1 MYIGQNVKKVGKDM
15 SFVGMHITNEGIIAF
30 ADSKASLLF
39 EDGRVVEDIKR
50 GKIQKV
56 FKNSNF
62 ILVTHGNNE
71 IFSSKD
77 KMNIEDYIN
86 NKMTDSMTHEDFIN
100 NFYKDVLNN
109 KPEYNDGVYHFIIGT
124 KSNNNQYC
132 IYNINIDIHEDIN
145 TEKFPMPQPIY
156 QGFVVGG
163 NQTYI
168 NTYQAQSFY
177 HDININ
183 EYSSHIKKVV
193 ERIIQLENCFNKYKY
208 NSVGLPVNIEIFQ

>member
-1 MYIGQNVKKVGKDM
+1 MYIGQNVKRVGKDM

-30 ADSKASLLF
+30 ADSKVSLLF

-56 FKNSNF
+56 FKNNNF

-86 NKMTDSMTHEDFIN
+86 NKMTDSMTYEDFIN

-109 KPEYNDGVYHFIIGT
+109 KPEYNDGIYYFIIGT
-124 KSNNNQYC
+124 KNNNNQYC
-132 IYNINIDIHEDIN
+132 LYNIKINIHEDIN

-193 ERIIQLENCFNKYKY
+193 ESIIQLENCFNRYKY

>member
-50 GKIQKV
+50 GQVQKV

-71 IFSSKD
+71 VFSSKD

-86 NKMTDSMTHEDFIN
+86 NKMTDSMIYEDFIN
-100 NFYKDVLNN
+100 NFYEDVLNN
-109 KPEYNDGVYHFIIGT
+109 KPEYNDGIYHFIIGT
-124 KSNNNQYC
+124 KNNNNQYC
-132 IYNINIDIHEDIN
+132 LYNVKIDIHEDIN

-183 EYSSHIKKVV
+183 EYSSHIKNVV